1 MCIFCSIIKGD
12 IPCYKVCE
20 DENFLAFLDI
30 SQATIGHTLVV
41 PKAHYKNIYE
51 LPEDCDIF
59 KVVIKLAKKIKDAT
73 GAKGI
78 NILNNNEKQAG
89 QTVDH
94 YHIHIIPRYE
104 NDNFQI
110 NFPENKLT
118 NEEFISLLEKI
129 TK

>member
-12 IPCYKVCE
+12 IPCYKVYE
-20 DENFLAFLDI
+20 DDKFLAFLDI

-41 PKAHYKNIYE
+41 PKNHYKNIYE

-59 KVVIKLAKKIKDAT
+59 NVVIKLSKKIKDAT
-73 GAKGI
+73 GALGV
-78 NILNNNEKQAG
+78 NILNNNERHAR

-110 NFPENKLT
+110 NFPENKLSKD
-118 NEEFISLLEKI
+118 EFLALQEKI
-129 TK
+129 AK